1 MSTRKSRIVR
11 SLRMVIVPR
20 ISTKTI
26 TRVLISKVLTMLSF
40 TTSIKSLLLIIMK
53 HMSLLV
59 SQMLSLTMKSGR

>member
-11 SLRMVIVPR
+11 SLRTVIVAR

-26 TRVLISKVLTMLSF
+26 TRVLISEVLTMLRSK
-40 TTSIKSLLLIIMK
+40 TSIKSWLLINMK

-59 SQMLSLTMKSGR
+59 SRMLSLTMKSGR